1 MEKKFILNKNLK
13 GIFFLSFFA
22 TMFYACE
29 NHRFDSDKRQ
39 IISKDEIQS
48 KLAKAHSFDVTGFNE
63 DTVEV
68 ENEPDFKKQI
78 RYTLYISFV
87 DSNNV
92 FQKKKGIVM
101 FTPDGK
107 TIINSEITDQ

>member
-48 KLAKAHSFDVTGFNE
+48 KLVKAHSFDVTGFSE
-63 DTVEV
+63 DTVSV
-68 ENEPDFKKQI
+68 ENDPDFKKQI

-92 FQKKKGIVM
+92 LQKKKGIVM

-107 TIINSEITDQ
+107 TVINSKITDQ

>member
-1 MEKKFILNKNLK
+1 MSGTSLDGLDIALCRFEGSGRETKIDLVHFETV
-13 GIFFLSFFA
+13 S
-22 TMFYACE
+22 YQE
-29 NHRFDSDKRQ
+29 N
-39 IISKDEIQS
+39 
-48 KLAKAHSFDVTGFNE
+48 
-63 DTVEV
+63 
-68 ENEPDFKKQI
+68 FKKQI